1 MPWAEEL
8 SDPQELRRCIR
19 DLVALST
26 LPAIWREFDPQQIAD
41 SVAAALVS
49 MLGADFVHITF
60 TNEHDHGSVVEFTHL
75 GQGLAGVSLK
85 PIRDALHDALR
96 QPAFEQSLQISN
108 PVGDGTT
115 GIVVFPI
122 GIGDN
127 AMLVAGSRAPGFP
140 TAVQR
145 LLLGVGANDMAIA
158 LQHWRA
164 EAKARRF
171 MSLIERSSDFVGLAN
186 LDGRPQYLNPAGL
199 ELIGLDSVEA
209 ASRLNVLDVV
219 APEDRKRGR
228 DAWSIVLQSGR
239 WSGELKFRHFK
250 TGEMIPFLVDWFRV
264 NHAPT
269 GQPICLATVSRD
281 LRAQKQAEAELR
293 RLNES
298 LEGRVSERTIQ
309 LAQTNDRLVAEMTK
323 REHADA
329 RLQEAQ
335 LELWHATRLS
345 TAGHLAGAL
354 AHELNQPL
362 TAIANSLHAARRL
375 MMNGAPDKIATVPEI
390 MEEAAGQALRGGQII
405 QRLRDFVTRGETEKH
420 VENVRAVVEEACAL
434 ALTGSKALGVDVQFH
449 FDPQAVDIF
458 ANRIQIQQ
466 VLVNLIHNALQAM
479 AGTARREIVV
489 TTALVNANVIEIS
502 IADSGIGLAADTVD
516 HLFEPF
522 VSSRSR
528 SKGMGLGLSISRSIV
543 EAHGG
548 KISAMPN
555 PEGGAIFRFI
565 LTASY
570 GVEDAD

>member
-1 MPWAEEL
+1 MPWVEEL
-8 SDPQELRRCIR
+8 SDPQDLRRCIR

-26 LPAIWREFDPQQIAD
+26 LPAIWRDFDPHQIAD
-41 SVAAALVS
+41 SVASALVS
-49 MLGADFVHITF
+49 MLGAEFVHLTF
-60 TNEHDHGSVVEFTHL
+60 PNEHDEAVVELTHL
-75 GQGLAGVSLK
+75 GSGIPGGSLK
-85 PIRDALHDALR
+85 AIRDVLHDALSKSPS
-96 QPAFEQSLQISN
+96 QQSLLISN
-108 PVGDGTT
+108 PVGAGTMR
-115 GIVVFPI
+115 IAVSPI
-122 GIGDN
+122 GIGGN
-127 AMLVAGSRAPGFP
+127 AMLVAGSHEPGFP
-140 TAVQR
+140 TAAQR

-164 EAKARRF
+164 EARARRF
-171 MSLIERSSDFVGLAN
+171 MTLIERSSDLVGL
-186 LDGRPQYLNPAGL
+186 GSMEGQTQYLNPAGL
-199 ELIGLDSVEA
+199 RFLGLDSIEA
-209 ASRLNVLDVV
+209 AARLSILDLV
-219 APEDRKRGR
+219 APEDRPRAR

-239 WSGELKFRHFK
+239 WNGELTLRHLK
-250 TGEMIPFLVDWFRV
+250 TGQTIPFLVDWFRV
-264 NHAPT
+264 DDPRT
-269 GQPICLATVSRD
+269 GQPLNLATVSRD

-298 LEGRVSERTIQ
+298 LEQRVCERTIQ
-309 LAQTNDRLVAEMTK
+309 LAQTNDRLAAEMTE

-345 TAGHLAGAL
+345 AAGHLAGAL

-375 MMNGAPDKIATVPEI
+375 MINGAPDKIATVPEI

-405 QRLRDFVTRGETEKH
+405 QRLRDFVTRGGTEKR

-449 FDPQAVDIF
+449 FDPLAVDIF

-466 VLVNLIHNALQAM
+466 VLVNLIHNALRAM
-479 AGTARREIVV
+479 ADTARREIIV
-489 TTALVNANVIEIS
+489 TTALVNADVIEIS
-502 IADSGIGLAADTVD
+502 VADSGVGVAEDMAD

-522 VSSRSR
+522 VSSR

-548 KISAMPN
+548 KISAVPN
-555 PEGGAIFRFI
+555 PEGGAIFRFT
-565 LTASY
+565 LTASH
-570 GVEDAD
+570 GADDAD

>member
-1 MPWAEEL
+1 MPWMEEL

-49 MLGADFVHITF
+49 MLSADFVHIAF
-60 TNEHDHGSVVEFTHL
+60 ASEHDQAIVKLTHF
-75 GQGLAGVSLK
+75 GQGVAGVSVDSL
-85 PIRDALHDALR
+85 RDALRDALPN
-96 QPAFEQSLQISN
+96 PASEQSLLISN

-115 GIVVFPI
+115 SIAVSPI
-122 GIGDN
+122 GIEGN
-127 AMLVAGSRAPGFP
+127 AMLVAGSHAPGFP
-140 TAVQR
+140 TAAQR

-164 EAKARRF
+164 EARARRF
-171 MSLIERSSDFVGLAN
+171 MTLIERSSDLVGLASME
-186 LDGRPQYLNPAGL
+186 GQTQYLNPAGL
-199 ELIGLDSVEA
+199 RFLGLDSIEA
-209 ASRLNVLDVV
+209 AARLSILDLV
-219 APEDRKRGR
+219 APEDRPRAR

-239 WSGELKFRHFK
+239 WNGELTLRHLK
-250 TGEMIPFLVDWFRV
+250 TGQTIPFLVDWFRV
-264 NHAPT
+264 DDPRT
-269 GQPICLATVSRD
+269 GQPLNLATVSRD

-298 LEGRVSERTIQ
+298 LEQRVCERTIQ
-309 LAQTNDRLVAEMTK
+309 LAQTNDRLAAEMTE

-345 TAGHLAGAL
+345 AAGHLAGAL

-405 QRLRDFVTRGETEKH
+405 QRLRDFVTRGGTEKR

-449 FDPQAVDIF
+449 FDPLAVDIF

-466 VLVNLIHNALQAM
+466 VLVNLIHNALRAM
-479 AGTARREIVV
+479 ADTARREIIV
-489 TTALVNANVIEIS
+489 TTALVNADVIEIS
-502 IADSGIGLAADTVD
+502 VADSGVGVAEDMAD

-522 VSSRSR
+522 VSSR

-548 KISAMPN
+548 KISAVPN
-555 PEGGAIFRFI
+555 PEGGAIFRFT
-565 LTASY
+565 LTASH
-570 GVEDAD
+570 GADDAD